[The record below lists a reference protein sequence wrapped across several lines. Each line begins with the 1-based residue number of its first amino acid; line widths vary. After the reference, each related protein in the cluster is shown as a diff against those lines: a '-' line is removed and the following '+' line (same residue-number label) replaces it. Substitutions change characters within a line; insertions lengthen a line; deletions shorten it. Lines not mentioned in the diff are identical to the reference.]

1 VSGRVL
7 PIPGRWNAAIMTV
20 QLAAIAA
27 CLVAARDVGGGWPL
41 VLLAIGFGVVMNSV
55 YAIIH
60 EADHGMLFE
69 DRRLNDAGGVLMS
82 LFFPAP
88 FHLLRQGHL
97 GHHLRNRSDDEAFDL
112 YFDGEHPVWKGLQ
125 LYGTL
130 TGLYWLV
137 AVLSNVVVLVFPFVM
152 RREHFTFDRPS
163 MAFMDALNPRYTRII
178 QLEAL
183 AAIALHAGLV
193 WGLAIPPLTYAAMYA
208 GFGCSWSAM
217 QYVHHFGTTRHVL
230 EGARNLWIW
239 GPIDA
244 LWLNHNWHLTHHKHP
259 TVPWIHLP
267 RIGRRE
273 DPQRGFL
280 PAHYARMWKGPRK
293 ATDSVKNRYAGRVIR

>member
-1 VSGRVL
+1 MSRRAL
-7 PIPGRWNAAIMTV
+7 PIPGRWNAAIMAV

-27 CLVAARDVGGGWPL
+27 CLAAARHVGGGWPL
-41 VLLAIGFGVVMNSV
+41 ALLAIAFGVAMNSV

-137 AVLSNVVVLVFPFVM
+137 AVPVS
-152 RREHFTFDRPS
+152 
-163 MAFMDALNPRYTRII
+163 YT
-178 QLEAL
+178 
-183 AAIALHAGLV
+183 
-193 WGLAIPPLTYAAMYA
+193 
-208 GFGCSWSAM
+208 
-217 QYVHHFGTTRHVL
+217 
-230 EGARNLWIW
+230 
-239 GPIDA
+239 
-244 LWLNHNWHLTHHKHP
+244 HLTLP
-259 TVPWIHLP
+259 TI
-267 RIGRRE
+267 
-273 DPQRGFL
+273 
-280 PAHYARMWKGPRK
+280 Y
-293 ATDSVKNRYAGRVIR
+293 SV